1 MSIKNTSHSKLHHSE
16 KGMVSIMTTM
26 VLMIVISLIVLGFAQ
41 ISRRNQKE
49 SLDRQLSTQA
59 FYAAETGVNDAR
71 ELIQNALAS
80 GTPAADVA
88 EKTGCTDSGAGGF
101 YGSLNPVID
110 AAANV
115 KYSCLLVDPTPDV
128 LRYSDVGTTS
138 LVVSGTS
145 ASGAPFSG
153 VRLTWRT
160 KDMPTNPNN
169 GCPVSLPASAGNGQF
184 TPNGISWTCGH
195 PVLRF
200 DLVPTSGSLTVDGL
214 RDSTMTTFAVP
225 FRTGGTTTMPYAA
238 SVANVNNAKG
248 VRCDGTGCSLTVN
261 TLSQNSY
268 SLRIQTI
275 YRLAELQVCFIN
287 NTGDCMDVSGAQ
299 AVIDSTGRAQD
310 VLRRIQVNVPLR
322 ATSQNRLS
330 DYAVQSTDAICKR
343 FSVMSGFFDTAV
355 NGVTSSNRLCQ
366 P

>member
-1 MSIKNTSHSKLHHSE
+1 MRKETSQRPKLLSRE
-16 KGMVSIMTTM
+16 QGMISIMTTM

-71 ELIQNALAS
+71 ELIQNAVGA
-80 GTPAADVA
+80 GTEVA

-101 YGSLNPVID
+101 YSSLNPVLD

-115 KYSCLLVDPTPDV
+115 KYSCLLVDPSPDV

-138 LVVSGTS
+138 IIVPVNSESGE
-145 ASGAPFSG
+145 PFS
-153 VRLTWRT
+153 RIKLDWQT
-160 KDMPTNPNN
+160 KNPIDNPNDN
-169 GCPVSLPASAGNGQF
+169 CPISLPASAGNGQF
-184 TPNGISWTCGH
+184 LPTASWACGYG
-195 PVLRF
+195 VLRF
-200 DLVPTSGSLTVDGL
+200 DLVPTSGPLSVDGL
-214 RDSTMTTFAVP
+214 RNSTMTTFAVP
-225 FRTGGTTTMPYAA
+225 FRSGGTTTMPYAA

-248 VRCDGTGCSLTVN
+248 VSCSNSSCSLTIN
-261 TLSQNSY
+261 TLNANSY
-268 SLRIQTI
+268 YLRISSL
-275 YRLAELQVCFIN
+275 YRNVSLQVSGANASGAELEIK
-287 NTGDCMDVSGAQ
+287 GAQ

-310 VLRRIQVNVPLR
+310 VLRRIQVNVPLS
-322 ATSQNRLS
+322 ATSLNQLS
-330 DYAVQSTDAICKR
+330 DYAIQSTDALCKR
-343 FSVMSGFFDTAV
+343 FSVQSGFFDSDV

>member
-1 MSIKNTSHSKLHHSE
+1 
-16 KGMVSIMTTM
+16 MTTM

-80 GTPAADVA
+80 GTAPADVA
-88 EKTGCTDSGAGGF
+88 DKTGCTDSGAGGF

-138 LVVSGTS
+138 IIVPVSS
-145 ASGAPFSG
+145 ASGEAFS
-153 VRLTWRT
+153 RIKIDWQT
-160 KDMPTNPNN
+160 KNMPTNPNN
-169 GCPVSLPASAGNGQF
+169 GCPVSLPASAGNGVF
-184 TPNGISWTCGH
+184 TPTGVSWTCGH
-195 PVLRF
+195 AILRF

-214 RDSTMTTFAVP
+214 RSNAMTTFGVP
-225 FRTGGTTTMPYAA
+225 YRTGGTTSLPYAA
-238 SVANVNNAKG
+238 STANVNNAIG
-248 VRCDGTGCSLTVN
+248 TRCDVNGCSLTIN
-261 TLSQNSY
+261 SLSQNSY
-268 SLRIQTI
+268 YLRIRAL
-275 YRLAELQVCFIN
+275 YRNVALQVEGAN
-287 NTGDCMDVSGAQ
+287 AGGSQLELKGAQ

-310 VLRRIQVNVPLR
+310 VLRRIQVNVPLG
-322 ATSQNRLS
+322 ATSQNQLS
-330 DYAVQSTDAICKR
+330 DYAIQSTDAICKR
-343 FSVMSGFFDTAV
+343 FSVMNGFFDTAV